1 MSKRYKIERF
11 FDKYNHLMEF
21 IRTLSA
27 VTVVF
32 LQIIILVKLF
42 KSTWL
47 FVLIFALLGTLVL
60 HLLPIVL
67 KNFMD
72 KL

>member
-1 MSKRYKIERF
+1 MSKFKKYKKI
-11 FDKYNHLMEF
+11 
-21 IRTLSA
+21 TLPK
-27 VTVVF
+27 VDPKKVMQLNEGVNPKKET
-32 LQIIILVKLF
+32 LVKF
-42 KSTWL
+42 WL

>member
-1 MSKRYKIERF
+1 MWKFKTQTKTKMMSKE
-11 FDKYNHLMEF
+11 
-21 IRTLSA
+21 
-27 VTVVF
+27 
-32 LQIIILVKLF
+32 QIKTLVKLF

>member
-1 MSKRYKIERF
+1 MSKFKKYKKI
-11 FDKYNHLMEF
+11 
-21 IRTLSA
+21 TLPM
-27 VTVVF
+27 VDPKKVIQLNEGVNPKKET
-32 LQIIILVKLF
+32 LVKF
-42 KSTWL
+42 WL

>member
-1 MSKRYKIERF
+1 MSKFKKYKKI
-11 FDKYNHLMEF
+11 
-21 IRTLSA
+21 TLPK
-27 VTVVF
+27 VDPKKVIQLNEGVNPKKET
-32 LQIIILVKLF
+32 LVKF
-42 KSTWL
+42 WL

>member
-1 MSKRYKIERF
+1 MKE
-11 FDKYNHLMEF
+11 
-21 IRTLSA
+21 
-27 VTVVF
+27 
-32 LQIIILVKLF
+32 QIKTLVKLF
-42 KSTWL
+42 KNTWL
-47 FVLIFALLGTLVL
+47 LVLIAALLGTLVL

>member
-1 MSKRYKIERF
+1 MNKFKKYKKI
-11 FDKYNHLMEF
+11 
-21 IRTLSA
+21 TLPK
-27 VTVVF
+27 VDPKKVIQLNEGVNPKKET
-32 LQIIILVKLF
+32 LVKF
-42 KSTWL
+42 WL

>member
-1 MSKRYKIERF
+1 MNKFKKYKKI
-11 FDKYNHLMEF
+11 
-21 IRTLSA
+21 TLPK
-27 VTVVF
+27 VDPKKVMQLNEGVNPKKET
-32 LQIIILVKLF
+32 LVKF
-42 KSTWL
+42 WL

>member
-1 MSKRYKIERF
+1 MSKFKKYKKI
-11 FDKYNHLMEF
+11 
-21 IRTLSA
+21 TLPK
-27 VTVVF
+27 VDPKKVIQLNEGVYPKKET
-32 LQIIILVKLF
+32 LVKF
-42 KSTWL
+42 WL

>member
-1 MSKRYKIERF
+1 MNKFKKYKKI
-11 FDKYNHLMEF
+11 
-21 IRTLSA
+21 TLPK
-27 VTVVF
+27 VDPKKVIQLNEGVNPKKET
-32 LQIIILVKLF
+32 LVKLF

-60 HLLPIVL
+60 HLLPMVV

-72 KL
+72 KF